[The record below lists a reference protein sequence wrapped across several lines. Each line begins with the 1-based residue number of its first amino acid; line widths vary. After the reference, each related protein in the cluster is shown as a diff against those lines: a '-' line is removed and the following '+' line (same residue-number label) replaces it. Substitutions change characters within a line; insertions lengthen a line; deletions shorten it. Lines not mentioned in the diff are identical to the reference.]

1 MRNMEQLERKSK
13 SILDYHA
20 KKDKEIREQR
30 RAESQ
35 ILQMQVKDRL
45 QKEEARRK

>member
-1 MRNMEQLERKSK
+1 MRNMEQIERKNKSVLDHHSK
-13 SILDYHA
+13 
-20 KKDKEIREQR
+20 KEKEIRDLR
-30 RAESQ
+30 KAESQ